1 MRNVCGE
8 CARYRLMPNCENIC
22 DKPGNVVPFLA
33 QKECFETKEEMEES
47 KKTKVCKVCGKELPI
62 EMFRKNIKS
71 EMFRKNI
78 KSKDGYTDT
87 CIECINVNI
96 RAGFNKK
103 KDAKQEKP
111 KAEEAIRL
119 EDTIK
124 MVDAIKNTPDQA
136 LVNELRQRGYDVTC
150 TKTILL

>member
-8 CARYRLMPNCENIC
+8 CARYRLMPNYENIC
-22 DKPGNVVPFLA
+22 NKTGKVVPFLA
-33 QKECFETKEEMEES
+33 QKECFETKEIEMEES

-62 EMFRKNIKS
+62 EMFRKNT
-71 EMFRKNI
+71 

-96 RAGFNKK
+96 RAGFNKR
-103 KDAKQEKP
+103 KDAQETP
-111 KAEEAIRL
+111 KSEEPIKL

-124 MVDAIKNTPDQA
+124 MVDAINSVPDQA

-150 TKTILL
+150 TKIITL

>member
-1 MRNVCGE
+1 MSNICGE
-8 CARYRLMPNCENIC
+8 CARYRIMPYCENIC
-22 DKPGNVVPFLA
+22 DKTGKVVPFLA
-33 QKECFETKEEMEES
+33 QKECFETKEIEMEES

-62 EMFRKNIKS
+62 EMFRKN
-71 EMFRKNI
+71 N

-87 CIECINVNI
+87 CFDCINVKI

-103 KDAKQEKP
+103 KDAQKKP
-111 KAEEAIRL
+111 KSEETIRL

-124 MVDAIKNTPDQA
+124 MVDAIDNIRDQA

-150 TKTILL
+150 TKIIAL

>member
-22 DKPGNVVPFLA
+22 DKTGKVVPFLA
-33 QKECFETKEEMEES
+33 QKECFEIKEEMEEN

-62 EMFRKNIKS
+62 EMFRKNT
-71 EMFRKNI
+71 

-96 RAGFNKK
+96 RAGFNKR
-103 KDAKQEKP
+103 KDAQETP
-111 KAEEAIRL
+111 KAGEPIRL

-150 TKTILL
+150 TKTIAL

>member
-1 MRNVCGE
+1 MINVCGE
-8 CARYRLMPNCENIC
+8 CARYRLKPNCENIC
-22 DKPGNVVPFLA
+22 DKTGKVVPFLA
-33 QKECFETKEEMEES
+33 QKECFETKEIEMEE
-47 KKTKVCKVCGKELPI
+47 KRTKVCKVCGKELPI
-62 EMFRKNIKS
+62 EMFRKN
-71 EMFRKNI
+71 N

-103 KDAKQEKP
+103 KDAQKKP
-111 KAEEAIRL
+111 KSEEPIRL

-124 MVDAIKNTPDQA
+124 MVDAIDNIPDQA

-150 TKTILL
+150 TKTIAL

>member
-1 MRNVCGE
+1 MAN
-8 CARYRLMPNCENIC
+8 RLKPNQENIC
-22 DKPGNVVPFLA
+22 DKTGKVVPFLA
-33 QKECFETKEEMEES
+33 QKECFELKEIEMEE
-47 KKTKVCKVCGKELPI
+47 KRTKVCKVCGKELPI
-62 EMFRKNIKS
+62 EMFRKN
-71 EMFRKNI
+71 N

-87 CIECINVNI
+87 CFDCINVKI

-103 KDAKQEKP
+103 KDAQKKP
-111 KAEEAIRL
+111 KSEEPIRL

-150 TKTILL
+150 TKTIAL

>member
-22 DKPGNVVPFLA
+22 DKTGKVVPFLA
-33 QKECFETKEEMEES
+33 QKECFEPKEIEMEE
-47 KKTKVCKVCGKELPI
+47 KRTKVCKVCGKELPI
-62 EMFRKNIKS
+62 EMFRKN
-71 EMFRKNI
+71 N

-87 CIECINVNI
+87 CIDCINVKI

-103 KDAKQEKP
+103 KDAQETP
-111 KAEEAIRL
+111 KAEEPIRL

-124 MVDAIKNTPDQA
+124 MVDAIKNIPGQI
-136 LVNELRQRGYDVTC
+136 LVNELRERGYDVTC
-150 TKTILL
+150 TKTIEL

>member
-22 DKPGNVVPFLA
+22 DKTGKVVPFLA
-33 QKECFETKEEMEES
+33 QKECFETKDIEMEE
-47 KKTKVCKVCGKELPI
+47 KRTKVCKVCGKELPI
-62 EMFRKNIKS
+62 EMFRKN
-71 EMFRKNI
+71 N

-87 CIECINVNI
+87 CFDCINVKI
-96 RAGFNKK
+96 RAGFDKK
-103 KDAKQEKP
+103 KDAQKKP
-111 KAEEAIRL
+111 KSEEPIRL

-124 MVDAIKNTPDQA
+124 MVDAIKSIPDQA

-150 TKTILL
+150 TKTIAL

>member
-8 CARYRLMPNCENIC
+8 CARYRLKPNCENIC
-22 DKPGNVVPFLA
+22 DKTGKVVPFLA
-33 QKECFETKEEMEES
+33 QKECFETKEIEMEE
-47 KKTKVCKVCGKELPI
+47 KRTKVCKVCGKELPI
-62 EMFRKNIKS
+62 

-103 KDAKQEKP
+103 KDAQKKP
-111 KAEEAIRL
+111 KSEEPKRL

-124 MVDAIKNTPDQA
+124 MVDDIHNIPDQA
-136 LVNELRQRGYDVTC
+136 LVNELRQRGYDVIC
-150 TKTILL
+150 TKTIAL

>member
-1 MRNVCGE
+1 
-8 CARYRLMPNCENIC
+8 MPNYENIC
-22 DKPGNVVPFLA
+22 DKTGKVVPFLA

-62 EMFRKNIKS
+62 EMFRKNT
-71 EMFRKNI
+71 

-87 CIECINVNI
+87 CIECINVKI

-111 KAEEAIRL
+111 KAEEPIML

-124 MVDAIKNTPDQA
+124 MVDAINSVPDQA
-136 LVNELRQRGYDVTC
+136 LVDELRQRGYDVTC
-150 TKTILL
+150 TKIIAL

>member
-1 MRNVCGE
+1 MSNICGE
-8 CARYRLMPNCENIC
+8 CARYRIMPYCENIC
-22 DKPGNVVPFLA
+22 NKTGKVVPFLA
-33 QKECFETKEEMEES
+33 QKECFEPKEIEMEES

-62 EMFRKNIKS
+62 EMFRKNT
-71 EMFRKNI
+71 

-87 CIECINVNI
+87 CFDCINVKI

-103 KDAKQEKP
+103 KDAKHEKP
-111 KAEEAIRL
+111 KAEEPIRL

-124 MVDAIKNTPDQA
+124 MVDAIKSIPDQA

-150 TKTILL
+150 TKIITL

>member
-8 CARYRLMPNCENIC
+8 CARYRLMPNYENIC
-22 DKPGNVVPFLA
+22 DKTGKVVPFLA
-33 QKECFETKEEMEES
+33 QKECFETKEEMEEN

-62 EMFRKNIKS
+62 EMFRKNT
-71 EMFRKNI
+71 

-87 CIECINVNI
+87 CIECINVKI

-111 KAEEAIRL
+111 KAEEPIML

-124 MVDAIKNTPDQA
+124 MVDAINSVPDQA
-136 LVNELRQRGYDVTC
+136 LVDELRQRGYDVTC
-150 TKTILL
+150 TKIIAL

>member
-1 MRNVCGE
+1 
-8 CARYRLMPNCENIC
+8 MPNCENIC
-22 DKPGNVVPFLA
+22 DKTGKVVPFLA
-33 QKECFETKEEMEES
+33 QKECFETKEMEETR
-47 KKTKVCKVCGKELPI
+47 TKVCKVCGKELPI
-62 EMFRKNIKS
+62 DMFRKN
-71 EMFRKNI
+71 N

-87 CIECINVNI
+87 CIDCINVKI

-150 TKTILL
+150 TKTIAL

>member
-1 MRNVCGE
+1 
-8 CARYRLMPNCENIC
+8 MPNCENIC
-22 DKPGNVVPFLA
+22 DKTGKVVPFLA
-33 QKECFETKEEMEES
+33 QKECFETKETEMEEN

-62 EMFRKNIKS
+62 EMFRRN
-71 EMFRKNI
+71 N

-87 CIECINVNI
+87 CFDCINVKI

-103 KDAKQEKP
+103 KDAQKKS
-111 KAEEAIRL
+111 KSEEPIRL

-150 TKTILL
+150 TKTIAL

>member
-8 CARYRLMPNCENIC
+8 CARYRLKPNQENIC
-22 DKPGNVVPFLA
+22 DKTGKVVPFLA
-33 QKECFETKEEMEES
+33 QKECFEPKEIEMEE
-47 KKTKVCKVCGKELPI
+47 KRTKVCKVCGKELPI
-62 EMFRKNIKS
+62 EMFRKN
-71 EMFRKNI
+71 N

-87 CIECINVNI
+87 CFDCINVKI

-103 KDAKQEKP
+103 KDAQKKP
-111 KAEEAIRL
+111 KSEEPIRL

-124 MVDAIKNTPDQA
+124 MVDAINSVPDQA

-150 TKTILL
+150 TKIIAL

>member
-1 MRNVCGE
+1 MSNICGE

-22 DKPGNVVPFLA
+22 DKTGKVVPFLA
-33 QKECFETKEEMEES
+33 QKECFETKEEMEEN

-62 EMFRKNIKS
+62 EMFRKN
-71 EMFRKNI
+71 N

-87 CIECINVNI
+87 CIDCINVKI

-103 KDAKQEKP
+103 KDAKP
-111 KAEEAIRL
+111 KAEEPIRL

-124 MVDAIKNTPDQA
+124 MVDAIHSVPDQA

-150 TKTILL
+150 TKTIAL

>member
-1 MRNVCGE
+1 
-8 CARYRLMPNCENIC
+8 MPNCENIC
-22 DKPGNVVPFLA
+22 DKTGKVVPFLA
-33 QKECFETKEEMEES
+33 QKECFETKEIEMEE
-47 KKTKVCKVCGKELPI
+47 KRTKVCKVCGKELPI
-62 EMFRKNIKS
+62 EMFRRN
-71 EMFRKNI
+71 N

-87 CIECINVNI
+87 CFDCINVKI

-111 KAEEAIRL
+111 KAEEPIRL

-124 MVDAIKNTPDQA
+124 MVDAINSVPDQA

-150 TKTILL
+150 TKIITL

>member
-8 CARYRLMPNCENIC
+8 CARYRLMPNYENIC
-22 DKPGNVVPFLA
+22 DKTGKVVPFLA
-33 QKECFETKEEMEES
+33 QKECFETKDIEMEE
-47 KKTKVCKVCGKELPI
+47 KRTKVCKVCGKELPI
-62 EMFRKNIKS
+62 EMFRKNV
-71 EMFRKNI
+71 

-103 KDAKQEKP
+103 KDVQVKP
-111 KAEEAIRL
+111 KSEEPIRL

-124 MVDAIKNTPDQA
+124 MVDAIDNIPDQA

-150 TKTILL
+150 TKTIAL

>member
-1 MRNVCGE
+1 MSNICGE
-8 CARYRLMPNCENIC
+8 CARYRLKLNCENIC
-22 DKPGNVVPFLA
+22 DKTGKVVPFLA
-33 QKECFETKEEMEES
+33 QKECFETKEIEMEE
-47 KKTKVCKVCGKELPI
+47 KRTKVCKVCGKELPI
-62 EMFRKNIKS
+62 EMFR
-71 EMFRKNI
+71 RNI

-87 CIECINVNI
+87 CIDCINVKI

-103 KDAKQEKP
+103 KDVQQKP
-111 KAEEAIRL
+111 KSEEPIRL

-150 TKTILL
+150 TKTIAL

>member
-1 MRNVCGE
+1 
-8 CARYRLMPNCENIC
+8 MPNYENIC
-22 DKPGNVVPFLA
+22 DKTGKVVPFLA
-33 QKECFETKEEMEES
+33 QKECFETKDIEMEE
-47 KKTKVCKVCGKELPI
+47 KRTKVCKVCGKELPI
-62 EMFRKNIKS
+62 EMFRKN
-71 EMFRKNI
+71 N

-87 CIECINVNI
+87 CFDCINVKI

-103 KDAKQEKP
+103 KDAQKKP
-111 KAEEAIRL
+111 KSEEPIRL

-150 TKTILL
+150 TKIITL

>member
-1 MRNVCGE
+1 MSNVCGE

-22 DKPGNVVPFLA
+22 NKTGKVVPFLA
-33 QKECFETKEEMEES
+33 QKECFETKEIEMEE
-47 KKTKVCKVCGKELPI
+47 KRTKVCKVCGKELPI
-62 EMFRKNIKS
+62 EMFRKNT
-71 EMFRKNI
+71 

-87 CIECINVNI
+87 CIDCINVKI

-103 KDAKQEKP
+103 KDVQEKP
-111 KAEEAIRL
+111 KSEEPIKL
-119 EDTIK
+119 EDAIK

-150 TKTILL
+150 TKTIAL

>member
-22 DKPGNVVPFLA
+22 DKTGKVVPFMA
-33 QKECFETKEEMEES
+33 QKECFETKEIEMEE
-47 KKTKVCKVCGKELPI
+47 KRTKVCKVCGKELPI

-71 EMFRKNI
+71 
-78 KSKDGYTDT
+78 KDGYTDT
-87 CIECINVNI
+87 CIDCINVKI
-96 RAGFNKK
+96 RAGFNKE
-103 KDAKQEKP
+103 KDVQEKP
-111 KAEEAIRL
+111 KAEEPMRL

-124 MVDAIKNTPDQA
+124 MVDAIKNTPYQA

-150 TKTILL
+150 TKTIAL